1 MFTSLK
7 SWIGRSRGRRIAMWS
22 CLVALLFGVMDLGRP
37 AEDYLLMARNA
48 VRSQP
53 ASGDIVVIAIDD
65 RSLTEINAWPWPRS
79 IHGRLAEELD
89 RLGARKVAFD
99 IEFPA
104 PSTSEEDRQL
114 AASLARLGS
123 RAMLAMRFS
132 VDLRSG
138 ERIDLFPIPELRA
151 HGDLVSINAE
161 HGYDGSIWSLPYS
174 LAYKGRPYP
183 SMAAALAGVERGKGE
198 FRIDYA
204 IDPRSIREVSA
215 VDVLKGRV
223 PRADILGKFVV
234 VGAASPQ
241 LGDIYR
247 LPGHGF
253 MPGLYVQALGAETL
267 KNGTPADLGWLVPF
281 ILALVAAIACVARLP
296 FGASIAALGSS
307 AAALLVCA
315 AVLEEQQVSV
325 TLMPSLVLL
334 AGAAG
339 ARARTAYRN
348 AYRIRGT
355 TNLISGLPNLAAL
368 RAVGI
373 SSDQSLVVAK
383 IHNYSEI
390 LSTFAAGAE
399 SGLVEQIAAR
409 LLISQP
415 ENDLYEGDDG
425 VFAWFLD
432 QEDSSLIGDYLDG
445 LHSVL
450 IRPMKVLG
458 NPVGLTVTLGFDAAS
473 GRPNIN
479 RLGSALT
486 AADEAAAEGLRWK
499 QADVAHV
506 GRSAWKLS
514 LLSQLE
520 GAIDAGD
527 IWVAYQP
534 KIDLRTMQVI
544 GAEALARWSHPEKGP
559 ISPTEFVQLAEQS
572 GRIEKLTM
580 FVLDQA
586 IGAAAT
592 VNYMSSAPFEVA
604 VNISG
609 RLIAE
614 HSLARMVTDLL
625 AHHRL
630 EPSLLT
636 LEITETAAI
645 SSEDAAL
652 GPLRELRRMGI
663 NIAIDDYGT
672 GLSTLEYIRRMPA
685 SEIKIDRQ
693 FIAGVASA
701 ASDRIMV
708 KSTIDL
714 AHSLGQRVVAEGV
727 EDEET
732 LELLCTMGCDMA
744 QGFFTGRP
752 MTYQKLLVLL
762 RDSQSAVE
770 RKNG

>member
-22 CLVALLFGVMDLGRP
+22 CLVALLFGVLDLGRP

-48 VRSQP
+48 ARSQP
-53 ASGDIVVIAIDD
+53 ASGDIVVIAVDD
-65 RSLTEINAWPWPRS
+65 RSLREIGGWPWPRS
-79 IHGRLAEELD
+79 MNGRLAEELD
-89 RLGARKVAFD
+89 RLGARKIAFD
-99 IEFPA
+99 IDFSSH
-104 PSTSEEDRQL
+104 STKAEDRQF
-114 AASLARLGS
+114 AASLSRLENK
-123 RAMLAMRFS
+123 AMLAMRFS
-132 VDLRSG
+132 MDPRSG
-138 ERIDLFPIPELRA
+138 ERTNLFPLPELRR
-151 HGDLVSINAE
+151 HVDVGNINAR
-161 HGYDGSIWSLPYS
+161 HGYDGSVWSLPYG
-174 LAYKGRPYP
+174 LDFDGRPYR
-183 SMAAALAGVERGKGE
+183 SMSGALAGVEQVAGE
-198 FRIDYA
+198 YRVDYA
-204 IDPRSIREVSA
+204 TDPKSIHQISAIEV
-215 VDVLKGRV
+215 LRGRV
-223 PRADILGKFVV
+223 PRASIEGKIAM
-234 VGAASPQ
+234 VGLASTQ

-247 LPGHGF
+247 VPGHGL
-253 MPGLYVQALGAETL
+253 MPGIYIQALGIETL
-267 KNGTPADLGWLVPF
+267 KKGRPVEGGWLLPF
-281 ILALVAAIACVARLP
+281 LLALLVSGACVNRLP
-296 FGASIAALGSS
+296 FRASMGVLGSA
-307 AAALLVCA
+307 AAALLACA
-315 AVLEEQQVSV
+315 TMLEAQQVSV
-325 TLMPSLVLL
+325 TLMPGLVLL

-339 ARARTAYRN
+339 AHARKAYRN

-368 RAVGI
+368 RATDPK
-373 SSDQSLVVAK
+373 SDQSLIVAK
-383 IHNYSEI
+383 IHNYAEI
-390 LSTFAAGAE
+390 LSAFAAGAE
-399 SGLVEQIAAR
+399 TVLVEQIAAR

-415 ENDLYEGDDG
+415 DTILYEGDDG

-432 QEDSSLIGDYLDG
+432 HEDSALIGDYLDG

-450 IRPMKVLG
+450 IRPIKVLG

-473 GRPNIN
+473 RRANIN

-534 KIDLRTMQVI
+534 KIDLRTMQVV

-630 EPSLLT
+630 EPNLLT

-645 SSEDAAL
+645 SSDDAAL

-693 FIAGVASA
+693 FIAGVAGAS
-701 ASDRIMV
+701 SDRIMV

-732 LELLCTMGCDMA
+732 LELLCSLGCDMA

-762 RDSQSAVE
+762 RDRQPAAN
-770 RKNG
+770 RRNG